1 MKNNNTLIKSN
12 LFGVLKLYA
21 FFFYFSGITHILM
34 QFSGAT
40 IFVSLRQA
48 IYMSLLWLIPV
59 LLLPK
64 YTKPISA
71 VIGLVLWATSLVSL
85 GYFCIYGHEF
95 SQSIFFIIF
104 DSNPTEA
111 SEYLSHF
118 FEWWIPLVLIAHT
131 LFGYWLWRQVKPVYL
146 SKISLSVTISLILT
160 LLFIVP
166 IAKDMAKKVPTEK
179 IVYNMERRMQ
189 PAQPW
194 AMIIGYKHYR
204 TLLKTTEAMLEKN
217 AQIPP
222 LTNLVNQ
229 YQDKPT
235 TLVLVIGESTS
246 RLHMGIYG
254 YPRNTTPKLNAMKD
268 QLAIFTQV
276 LSSRSTTIESLT
288 NVLTFADLEHPDL
301 YLEKPSLMNM
311 MQQAGYKTYW
321 ITNQQT
327 ISQRNTML
335 TNFSKQMDE
344 QVYLNNTL
352 NQNSTSY
359 DEQVIAPFEEALKDT
374 APFKFIVIHLL
385 GTHMKYNYRY
395 PENFDVFK
403 GNADL
408 PSYLDDDEK
417 VEMTNTYDNAV
428 LYNDFVV
435 SSILDKL
442 NAKNNRSLML
452 YMSDHGE
459 DVYDSP
465 PHEILGR
472 IDTNPTLPMY
482 AIPFLVW
489 TSPTWQKTHQS
500 ILAKR
505 LIDLMARHILSIH
518 GQI

>member
-1 MKNNNTLIKSN
+1 
-12 LFGVLKLYA
+12 
-21 FFFYFSGITHILM
+21 
-34 QFSGAT
+34 
-40 IFVSLRQA
+40 
-48 IYMSLLWLIPV
+48 
-59 LLLPK
+59 
-64 YTKPISA
+64 
-71 VIGLVLWATSLVSL
+71 
-85 GYFCIYGHEF
+85 
-95 SQSIFFIIF
+95 
-104 DSNPTEA
+104 
-111 SEYLSHF
+111 
-118 FEWWIPLVLIAHT
+118 
-131 LFGYWLWRQVKPVYL
+131 
-146 SKISLSVTISLILT
+146 
-160 LLFIVP
+160 
-166 IAKDMAKKVPTEK
+166 
-179 IVYNMERRMQ
+179 
-189 PAQPW
+189 
-194 AMIIGYKHYR
+194 
-204 TLLKTTEAMLEKN
+204 
-217 AQIPP
+217 
-222 LTNLVNQ
+222 VNQ